1 MLSLRPVGWRRLL
14 PAGWTSQARR
24 PGNGAPSWWQ
34 PSPAAL
40 PGFGQVGWGRCF
52 WWRAG
57 SWGHSAGPD
66 PGPVRLEGGVQC

>member
-14 PAGWTSQARR
+14 PAGRTSQAHR

-40 PGFGQVGWGRCF
+40 PGFGQVGGKVFLVACWLLGTLGR
-52 WWRAG
+52 
-57 SWGHSAGPD
+57 P
-66 PGPVRLEGGVQC
+66 